1 LRRTF
6 SKVKETA
13 AGFDFFV
20 SIHDFVKFI
29 ESDAS
34 FVAFLGEKAERASEM
49 PHKYFYLK
57 QVYQGIEDID
67 RKSTVD
73 LGHDRYVAIRELAM
87 IRRNDVSD
95 NNALWKRRELFRKLI
110 HEIYKTLDAHLAA

>member
-1 LRRTF
+1 
-6 SKVKETA
+6 TA
-13 AGFDFFV
+13 ASFDFFV

-34 FVAFLGEKAERASEM
+34 FAVFLGEKAKRGNEI

-57 QVYQGIEDID
+57 QIYQGIEDID
-67 RKSTVD
+67 EKSTAD

-95 NNALWKRRELFRKLI
+95 NNTLWKRRELFRKLAN
-110 HEIYKTLDAHLAA
+110 ETYKILNAHLAA